1 MNTIE
6 YFIFKLHLGPLY
18 LIYNL
23 RNELT
28 TYMLIYNIRFRIM
41 QNKNQNWNRL
51 EKKNTYMRNIT
62 FISTIQI
69 HVETRTQ
76 KIRVH
81 AYYRNTILN
90 RF

>member
-6 YFIFKLHLGPLY
+6 YIIFKLHLGPLY

-28 TYMLIYNIRFRIM
+28 TYMLIYFIRFRIM
-41 QNKNQNWNRL
+41 QNKNLYLNRL

-69 HVETRTQ
+69 HVETRKQ
-76 KIRVH
+76 K
-81 AYYRNTILN
+81 
-90 RF
+90 

>member
-81 AYYRNTILN
+81 AYYRITILN

>member
-6 YFIFKLHLGPLY
+6 YFIFKLHLGSLY

-41 QNKNQNWNRL
+41 QNKNQNWNKL
-51 EKKNTYMRNIT
+51 EKKHTYMRNIT
-62 FISTIQI
+62 FISTIQKE
-69 HVETRTQ
+69 H
-76 KIRVH
+76 KK
-81 AYYRNTILN
+81 
-90 RF
+90 

>member
-6 YFIFKLHLGPLY
+6 YFILKLHLGPLY
-18 LIYNL
+18 FIYNL

-69 HVETRTQ
+69 EH
-76 KIRVH
+76 KK
-81 AYYRNTILN
+81 YYRNTILN